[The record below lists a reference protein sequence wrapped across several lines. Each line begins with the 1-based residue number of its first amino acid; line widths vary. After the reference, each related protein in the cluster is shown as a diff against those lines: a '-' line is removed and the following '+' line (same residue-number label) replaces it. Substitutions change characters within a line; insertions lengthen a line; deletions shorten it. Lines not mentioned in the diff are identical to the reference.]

1 MRMKASEAKQRM
13 EALNQ
18 ELSTYAHQYYV
29 EDKPSVED
37 AVYDK
42 LYAELVA
49 LEQQFPT
56 EVLPNSITQRVGGT
70 VLAGFDKVRHDLPM
84 LSLGDIFDEAAIID
98 FDKRI
103 RKELG
108 DDVEYMCELKIDGLA
123 ISLRYEAGQFVQGS
137 TRGDGHV
144 GEDIT
149 QNLKTIPDI
158 PLTLPQPLTIEVRGE
173 CYMPK
178 ASFVALNQRREE
190 EGEAP
195 FANPRNAAAGSL
207 RQLDSRVTAHRKLN
221 YFLYNIAQFDTLEQT
236 TQSHSLDML
245 DKLGFRTNHERRLC
259 HTVDDILAYVHE
271 KTAERAQLD
280 YDIDGIVIKVN
291 SLRQQQ
297 ELGNTVKIPKWA
309 IAYKFPPEEEE
320 TVVRDIEWT
329 VGRTGVVTP
338 TAVMDPVRLAGTLV
352 SRASLHN
359 PDYIKEKDIRLQDT
373 VLLHKAGDII
383 PEVSQVVM
391 SKRPVDSQPYPIPTT
406 CPSCGSRLEHLE
418 DEVALRCLNPMCS
431 AQIKEGLVHF
441 VSRNAMDIR
450 GLGPRLIEQMYE
462 KNLIRDVASLY
473 QLTMEDL
480 LQLDKVKEKSAT
492 NLLVAIEASRHRS
505 VERLIFGLGIHHVG
519 LKAARLLAEHFQDL
533 DHIMAATK
541 EEIEAIDGMGDIIAD
556 SLVTYFAKPEVHTLV
571 TELKAAGVKMDY
583 EHHSTVRVTSQAMDA
598 SPFANKTVV
607 LTGKL
612 QQYTRQEAKS
622 LIEDMG
628 GKVTG
633 SVSKK
638 TNLVIAGE
646 DAGSKLTKAQALGIT
661 VWSEDEM
668 KQSIESF
675 NHHS

>member
-1 MRMKASEAKQRM
+1 MDALEAKQKM
-13 EALNQ
+13 EALNKQ
-18 ELSTYAHQYYV
+18 LSTYAHQYYV

-37 AVYDK
+37 AEYDK
-42 LYAELVA
+42 LYAELVQ
-49 LEQQFPT
+49 LEQQFPDQ
-56 EVLPNSITQRVGGT
+56 VLPDSITQRVGGT
-70 VLAGFDKVRHDLPM
+70 VLSGFTKVRHDIPM
-84 LSLGDIFDEAAIID
+84 LSLGDIFDEESIRD
-98 FDKRI
+98 FDERI

-108 DDVEYMCELKIDGLA
+108 NDIEYMCELKIDGLA
-123 ISLRYEAGQFVQGS
+123 ISLRYENGRFVQGS

-158 PLTLPQPLTIEVRGE
+158 PLKLEQPLNIEVRGE

-178 ASFVALNQRREE
+178 ESFVSLNKRREE

-221 YFLYNIAQFDTLEQT
+221 YFLYNIAEFDTLDVS
-236 TQSHSLDML
+236 TQSGSLDTL
-245 DKLGFRTNHERRLC
+245 DQLGFRTNHERRLC
-259 HTVDDILAYVHE
+259 HSVDEILDYVHE
-271 KTAERAQLD
+271 KTEERSQLS

-291 SLRQQQ
+291 ALRQQR

-309 IAYKFPPEEEE
+309 IAYKFPPEESE
-320 TVVRDIEWT
+320 TIVRDIEWT

-338 TAVMDPVRLAGTLV
+338 TAVMDSVQLAGTTV

-359 PDYIKEKDIRLQDT
+359 PDYIRDKDIRLGDT

-391 SKRPVDSQPYPIPTT
+391 DKRPADSQPYHIPIQ
-406 CPSCGSRLEHLE
+406 CPSCGSHLEHLE
-418 DEVALRCLNPMCS
+418 DEVALRCLNPMCP

-441 VSRNAMDIR
+441 VSRDAMDIR
-450 GLGPRLIEQMYE
+450 GLGPRVIEQMYE
-462 KNLIRDVASLY
+462 KELIHDVASLY
-473 QLTMEDL
+473 QLTMDEL
-480 LQLDKVKEKSAT
+480 LILDKIKEKSAT
-492 NLLVAIEASRHRS
+492 NLLEAIEASRHRS

-519 LKAARLLAEHFQDL
+519 LKAARLLAQQFKDL
-533 DHIMAATK
+533 DHVMSATK
-541 EEIEAIDGMGDIIAD
+541 EEIEAIDGMGEIIAD
-556 SLVTYFAKPEVHTLV
+556 SLVTYFSKQEVHDLV
-571 TELKAAGVKMDY
+571 DELKESGVNMNY
-583 EHHSTVRVTSQAMDA
+583 EHHSMITTTEKSMDD

-612 QQYTRQEAKS
+612 QQYTRKDAKA

-633 SVSKK
+633 SVSTK
-638 TNLVIAGE
+638 TDLVVAGE
-646 DAGSKLTKAQALGIT
+646 DAGSKLTKAESLGIT

-668 KQSIESF
+668 KRAIEKF
-675 NHHS
+675 NEE